1 MSIKVFDKKLLYSTG
16 GLLMALAIFFTV
28 TTQTAHA
35 ETLKSFVFDNYST
48 GLLDTQDGWDAEADL
63 DIVSGS
69 QCNGGAGKCVE
80 IDSSGTDTGDYYFT
94 TSFTDYDVVTVDADI
109 YLESTVNNSFRFY
122 LQDRVTTDSVCIA
135 RAVQTSGTNYYALE
149 GDDLNTATTSSGTL
163 STDEWIDVTLTYNF
177 TDETCTL
184 LIDNYQL
191 GPTSFDVSS
200 DSSYASTTR
209 FNMGRYGGGN
219 AASRIDNII
228 FSNEVPESQYVPP
241 ATEEYIVITDPYG
254 TPHANVAYTDTV
266 TVQYN
271 NLTSSS
277 SSFIINLVSQT
288 GELYSSLE
296 ASSTGITP
304 DTYTFNVSF
313 TKDDIVFARASLYDG
328 DNFDTLLDISEEYE
342 WWISANAN
350 PLQPIDLG
358 VFRTGTTTF
367 CGESA
372 GALDFAWGTCMAMRL
387 LFVPNESS
395 ITYITDQLSTATQ
408 TAPFSYMYD
417 VNTYMD
423 TLFTPATTS
432 WSISVASSTYITDV
446 TLLDSTEV
454 DSNSN
459 FQTIRTFMGLVLLIG
474 MPLYTYRRIK
484 SIGRS
489 L

>member
-1 MSIKVFDKKLLYSTG
+1 
-16 GLLMALAIFFTV
+16 
-28 TTQTAHA
+28 
-35 ETLKSFVFDNYST
+35 
-48 GLLDTQDGWDAEADL
+48 
-63 DIVSGS
+63 
-69 QCNGGAGKCVE
+69 
-80 IDSSGTDTGDYYFT
+80 
-94 TSFTDYDVVTVDADI
+94 
-109 YLESTVNNSFRFY
+109 
-122 LQDRVTTDSVCIA
+122 
-135 RAVQTSGTNYYALE
+135 
-149 GDDLNTATTSSGTL
+149 
-163 STDEWIDVTLTYNF
+163 
-177 TDETCTL
+177 
-184 LIDNYQL
+184 
-191 GPTSFDVSS
+191 
-200 DSSYASTTR
+200 
-209 FNMGRYGGGN
+209 
-219 AASRIDNII
+219 
-228 FSNEVPESQYVPP
+228 
-241 ATEEYIVITDPYG
+241 
-254 TPHANVAYTDTV
+254 
-266 TVQYN
+266 
-271 NLTSSS
+271 
-277 SSFIINLVSQT
+277 
-288 GELYSSLE
+288 
-296 ASSTGITP
+296 
-304 DTYTFNVSF
+304 VSF